1 MSPLRLPLVSV
12 PETEE
17 QTSPLHLPLVSV
29 PDTEQTSALSK
40 NQETNAVSIS

>member
-1 MSPLRLPLVSV
+1 MSPLRLPLVSA

-17 QTSPLHLPLVSV
+17 QTSPFHLPLVSV

-40 NQETNAVSIS
+40 NQETNAFSIS